1 MIYVNK
7 FFTYFKSIL
16 VPLIVGGVVGFI
28 TSKYM
33 NLDTLNKPF
42 LTPPSIVFPIAW
54 GILYVLMGISYG
66 ILKDKGLT
74 DKKIDIVYYVQ
85 LVINALW
92 SIFFFVL
99 KWRLFAFIW
108 ILLLLASVI
117 KMTVEFYKRNKISGL
132 LQIPYILWCCLWY
145 RWYTYI
151 FPHRKARDDRR

>member
-1 MIYVNK
+1 MNK

-117 KMTVEFYKRNKISGL
+117 KMTVEFYKKNKISGL
-132 LQIPYILWCCLWY
+132 LQIPYILWIVFASYLNLALY
-145 RWYTYI
+145 LLNR
-151 FPHRKARDDRR
+151 